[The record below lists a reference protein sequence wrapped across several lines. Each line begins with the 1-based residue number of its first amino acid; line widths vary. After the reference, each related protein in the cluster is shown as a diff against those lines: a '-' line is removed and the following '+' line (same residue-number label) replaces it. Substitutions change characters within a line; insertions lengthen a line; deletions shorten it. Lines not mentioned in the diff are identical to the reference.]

1 VSHSM
6 REELLM
12 FRRELPHWFE
22 IHRAANIVLAL
33 VAVAG
38 WGAFILV
45 SQSSASIE
53 SQLRAQVASLSQIQT
68 DLLSERARAQATTGE
83 WKQLQA
89 QIPAIREELRQLTDA
104 RDQTQSELVLAQ
116 LGLSDAINRA
126 SHAHED
132 VSATGSVES
141 KAPDPKQAVAAT
153 AQKALAKLGYG
164 KLTADGVIG
173 PGTRRAIE
181 AFQRDKGLTVT
192 GELDAPTLKQL
203 TQSLKVAAR

>member
-1 VSHSM
+1 M
-6 REELLM
+6 CEELLM

-22 IHRAANIVLAL
+22 IHRAANVVLAL
-33 VAVAG
+33 VAVSG

-45 SQSSASIE
+45 NQSSANIE
-53 SQLRAQVASLSQIQT
+53 SQLRAQVASLSQIQM
-68 DLLSERARAQATTGE
+68 DLLSEQTRAQATMGD

-89 QIPAIREELRQLTDA
+89 QLPAVREELRQLTDA
-104 RDQTQSELVLAQ
+104 RDQAQSELVLAQ
-116 LGLSDAINRA
+116 LGLSEAINRA
-126 SHAHED
+126 SQAHED
-132 VSATGSVES
+132 VSTTGSVGS

-153 AQKALAKLGYG
+153 AQKALSKLGYG
-164 KLTADGVIG
+164 KLTADGVVG

-192 GELDAPTLKQL
+192 SELDAPTLKQL

>member
-1 VSHSM
+1 
-6 REELLM
+6 M
-12 FRRELPHWFE
+12 FRRELPNRFE
-22 IHRAANIVLAL
+22 IHRATNVILAL

-45 SQSSASIE
+45 NRSSDEVE
-53 SQLRAQVASLSQIQT
+53 SQLRAQVASLSQIQL
-68 DLLSERARAQATTGE
+68 DLLSERAQAQAATGE

-89 QIPAIREELRQLTDA
+89 QIPAVRDELRQLTDA
-104 RDQTQSELVLAQ
+104 RDQTRSELVLAQ
-116 LGLSDAINRA
+116 LGLSDVINRA
-126 SHAHED
+126 SQPHED
-132 VSATGSVES
+132 VSVTGSVGS

-153 AQKALAKLGYG
+153 AQKALTKLGYG

-181 AFQRDKGLTVT
+181 AFQRAKGLTVT
-192 GELDAPTLKQL
+192 SELDAPTLTQL